1 MDPLLCFRL
10 GTVLL
15 SCLPRTQPAVTSPR
29 CGLGVLCRDGVRGV
43 LITPPHSL
51 QRSPAQCSDTK
62 EEANAQRA
70 EIPKHVTSNHREA
83 NGTEPCGWSMCIP
96 FCIINLLISCFSAGY
111 FQGFQ
116 NCPGGCDHK
125 LLTSATYARGTF
137 LNKGISEAFLFYC
150 LSAASLSV
158 PEGEM
163 SQKEG
168 GGQHWRPD

>member
-1 MDPLLCFRL
+1 MPWCWGSVKDISVFSSVEGSARPDGESECSLKREHYNLDPLLCFRL

-62 EEANAQRA
+62 EETNAQRA

-96 FCIINLLISCFSAGY
+96 LCIINLLMLSISAGN

-116 NCPGGCDHK
+116 N
-125 LLTSATYARGTF
+125 
-137 LNKGISEAFLFYC
+137 
-150 LSAASLSV
+150 
-158 PEGEM
+158 
-163 SQKEG
+163 
-168 GGQHWRPD
+168 